1 MNQSEEKN
9 QEIRKGQLLVSEPFL
24 GDPNFERTVVLVCEH
39 GDDGSFGFVLN
50 KFTEVNLKD
59 ALEEINDL
67 NASEDIKLYIGGP
80 VEQNTLH
87 FIHRLGDHIEGSILI
102 AEGVWWGGNYEQI
115 KTMLELNAISS
126 QDIRFFIGYS
136 GWGAGQLDS
145 EVDEKAWIVAD
156 TVSEFIFLTP
166 PDKLWREVLKNMGG
180 KYKEIS
186 NYPIDPRLN

>member
-145 EVDEKAWIVAD
+145 EVTEKAWIVAD
-156 TVSEFIFLTP
+156 TVAEFIFLTP